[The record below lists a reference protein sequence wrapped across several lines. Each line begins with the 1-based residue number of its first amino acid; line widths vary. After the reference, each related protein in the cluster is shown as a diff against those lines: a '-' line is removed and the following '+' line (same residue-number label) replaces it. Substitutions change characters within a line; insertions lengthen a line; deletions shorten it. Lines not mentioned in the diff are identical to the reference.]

1 LFKYCFLEN
10 IRYTIKIM
18 IKFFLLISF
27 VSFMFSNNV
36 IAEKI
41 TVFDFTDEEFKTLK
55 IGKKYKGETTWT
67 LGSNQNGNFIKA
79 EAEGKGS
86 GLGKE
91 VLIDL
96 LKTPFINIT
105 WKVEKDLSGIVENS
119 KKGHDYAARVFVIK
133 KTGSTA
139 LSNRAVNY
147 VFSSNN
153 EVGKNWPSP
162 YTKKSIDYVL
172 SSTKNSSNVWVTV
185 KANVKEDFMKLHG
198 IEVLDISGVA
208 IMTDT
213 DNSKLKAISYYQNIY
228 FSAE

>member
-1 LFKYCFLEN
+1 MFKKILFIAILFFFFQQSLLAETVN
-10 IRYTIKIM
+10 I
-18 IKFFLLISF
+18 F
-27 VSFMFSNNV
+27 
-36 IAEKI
+36 E
-41 TVFDFTDEEFKTLK
+41 FTKEEMKALQV
-55 IGKKYKGETTWT
+55 KKVKGQTTYT
-67 LGSNQNGNFIKA
+67 LGSNENGNYLKA

-91 VLIDL
+91 LKINL

-105 WKVEKDLSGIVENS
+105 WKVEKDLPGIIENS

-133 KTGSTA
+133 KTGTTA
-139 LSNRAVNY
+139 LSNRAINY

-153 EVGKNWPSP
+153 SAGNNWPSP

-172 SSTKNSSNVWVTV
+172 STTKEHHDQWITV
-185 KANVKEDFMKLHG
+185 KANVREHFKKLHD
-198 IEVLDISGVA
+198 LDVKKLNGVA

-228 FSAE
+228 FSSE

>member
-1 LFKYCFLEN
+1 MLKKFLIVLF
-10 IRYTIKIM
+10 T
-18 IKFFLLISF
+18 
-27 VSFMFSNNV
+27 SFMFSDIL
-36 IAEKI
+36 IAEKV
-41 TVFDFTDEEFKTLK
+41 TVFDFTEEEFKTLK
-55 IGKKYKGETTWT
+55 VGKKYKGETTWT
-67 LGSNQNGNFIKA
+67 LGNNENGNFIKA
-79 EAEGKGS
+79 EAEAKGS

-105 WKVEKDLSGIVENS
+105 WKIDKDLSGIIENS

-139 LSNRAVNY
+139 LSNRAINY

-153 EVGKNWPSP
+153 KVGENWPSP

-172 SSTKNSSNVWVTV
+172 STTIDNSNKWVTV
-185 KANVKEDFMKLHG
+185 KANVREDFMKLHG
-198 IEVLDISGVA
+198 IEVGDISGVA

-213 DNSKLKAISYYQNIY
+213 DNSKLNAIAYYQNIY

>member
-1 LFKYCFLEN
+1 MLKR
-10 IRYTIKIM
+10 IIS
-18 IKFFLLISF
+18 FLLLSILFSEISR
-27 VSFMFSNNV
+27 
-36 IAEKI
+36 AEKNV
-41 TVFDFTDEEFKTLK
+41 VFDFTQEEFKTLK
-55 IGKKYKGETTWT
+55 VRKVKGETTWT
-67 LGSNQNGNFIKA
+67 LGSNDSGNFIKA
-79 EAEGKGS
+79 EAKGKGS

-91 VLIDL
+91 VEIDL

-119 KKGHDYAARVFVIK
+119 KKGHDYAARVFVVK

-139 LSNRAVNY
+139 LSNRAINY

-153 EVGKNWPSP
+153 NIGDSWPSP

-172 SSTKNSSNVWVTV
+172 STTKEKSNIWVTV
-185 KANVKEDFMKLHG
+185 KANVKEDFKKLHN
-198 IEVLDISGVA
+198 LDVNNLSGVA

-228 FSAE
+228 FSSK

>member
-1 LFKYCFLEN
+1 MF
-10 IRYTIKIM
+10 RKIL
-18 IKFFLLISF
+18 FFLIFTQLFSY
-27 VSFMFSNNV
+27 VSL
-36 IAEKI
+36 AETVK
-41 TVFDFTDEEFKTLK
+41 VFDFTEEELKTLK
-55 IGKKYKGETTWT
+55 VKKVKGETSWT
-67 LGSNQNGNFIKA
+67 LGSNEKGSYIKA

-91 VLIDL
+91 LTINL
-96 LKTPFINIT
+96 SKTPFINIT
-105 WKVEKDLSGIVENS
+105 WKVEKDLSGIIENS

-139 LSNRAVNY
+139 LSNRAINY

-153 EVGKNWPSP
+153 SIDENWPSP

-172 SSTKNSSNVWVTV
+172 STTKKNNNEWVTV
-185 KANVKEDFMKLHG
+185 KANVKEHFKKLHN
-198 IEVLDISGVA
+198 IDVNELTGVA

-228 FSAE
+228 FSSE

>member
-1 LFKYCFLEN
+1 MKIFIHILILSLF
-10 IRYTIKIM
+10 
-18 IKFFLLISF
+18 
-27 VSFMFSNNV
+27 V
-36 IAEKI
+36 ITSLKSETLK
-41 TVFDFTDEEFKTLK
+41 VFDFTNEEFGQLK
-55 IGKKYKGETTWT
+55 KRKVKGETTWT
-67 LGSNQNGNFIKA
+67 LGSNESGNFIKA
-79 EAEGKGS
+79 EAEGVGS

-96 LKTPFINIT
+96 NKTPIINIT
-105 WKVEKDLSGIVENS
+105 WKIEKDLSGINENS
-119 KKGHDYAARVFVIK
+119 KKGHDFAARVFVVK

-153 EVGKNWPSP
+153 EIGKYWRSP

-172 SSTKNSSNVWVTV
+172 STTKQNLNEWVTV
-185 KANVKEDFMKLHG
+185 KANVKEHFKLLHD
-198 IEVLDISGVA
+198 LDVNELNGVA

-228 FSAE
+228 FSSQ

>member
-1 LFKYCFLEN
+1 MKKILLTMVLASLTFLSTVN
-10 IRYTIKIM
+10 
-18 IKFFLLISF
+18 
-27 VSFMFSNNV
+27 
-36 IAEKI
+36 AEKI
-41 TVFDFTDEEFKTLK
+41 NVFDFTENELKTLK
-55 IGKKYKGETTWT
+55 VKKVKGETTWT
-67 LGSNQNGNFIKA
+67 LGSNTKGNFIKA

-91 VLIDL
+91 IKINL

-105 WKVEKDLSGIVENS
+105 WKVEKDLSGIVENT

-133 KTGSTA
+133 KTGSTP
-139 LSNRAVNY
+139 LSNRAINY

-153 EVGKNWPSP
+153 DVGENWPSP

-172 SSTKNSSNVWVTV
+172 SSTKNNLNIWVTV
-185 KANVKEDFMKLHG
+185 KANVKEDFMRLLG
-198 IEVLDISGVA
+198 IDVSNISAVA

-228 FSAE
+228 FSEE